1 MPTTTDTEP
10 TTTACCAAFYEQDWV
25 QAVLGD
31 SFHPGGTDLST
42 RLIRGLHLPA
52 NARILD
58 VACGIGTTA
67 RRMAREFGLE
77 VVGLDASASNVAKA
91 EGHLSG
97 ETATFVIGD
106 AAKLPFPD
114 ASFDA
119 VVCECAVST
128 FADQA
133 RVAAEFARVLK
144 PGGLVGITDMAIEG
158 SLPEDIAS
166 VISPWTCLAAA
177 RSVVGYQSLFLSA
190 GLRVVEYAD
199 ESLALR
205 KLVADL
211 KRKLLVAGLGRSLGA
226 VPGLEGLDIAGPRE
240 LLNRAGGLARDGTVQ
255 YARLTFAK
263 GRPRFTP
270 ASGCCDP
277 ASGCCGAEIA

>member
-1 MPTTTDTEP
+1 MPTSTTTEP
-10 TTTACCAAFYEQDWV
+10 MTAVACCAAFYEQDWV

-31 SFHPGGTDLST
+31 SFHPGGAELSA

-52 NARILD
+52 NSRVLD

-67 RRMAREFGLE
+67 LLMAREFGLN
-77 VVGLDASASNVAKA
+77 VVGLDVSAANVAKA
-91 EGHLSG
+91 ESLLGG
-97 ETATFVIGD
+97 GTAKFVTGD
-106 AAKLPFPD
+106 AAAVPFPD
-114 ASFDA
+114 DSFDA

-133 RVAAEFARVLK
+133 RVVAEFVRVLK
-144 PGGLVGITDMAIEG
+144 PGGVIGITDMVIEG
-158 SLPEDIAS
+158 ELPEDIAG
-166 VISPWTCLAAA
+166 VIAPWTCLAAA

-199 ESLALR
+199 ESSSLR

-211 KRKLLVAGLGRSLGA
+211 KRKLLVAGLGRSLGG
-226 VPGLEGLDIAGPRE
+226 VPGLDGLDMGGLRE
-240 LLNRAGGLARDGTVQ
+240 LLNRAGELVRNGTVQ

-270 ASGCCDP
+270 SACCDP
-277 ASGCCGAEIA
+277 SGGCC

>member
-1 MPTTTDTEP
+1 MPTTTRSEP
-10 TTTACCAAFYEQDWV
+10 MTAVACCAAFYELDWV

-31 SFHPGGTDLST
+31 SFHPGGAELSA
-42 RLIRGLHLPA
+42 RLVRGLHLPT
-52 NARILD
+52 NSHVLD

-67 RRMAREFGLE
+67 RLMTREFGLD
-77 VVGLDASASNVAKA
+77 VVGLDASAANVAKCENLLRA
-91 EGHLSG
+91 NPEIAAG
-97 ETATFVIGD
+97 FVTGD
-106 AAKLPFPD
+106 AVSLPFPD
-114 ASFDA
+114 ESFDA

-133 RVAAEFARVLK
+133 RVVAEFIRVLK
-144 PGGLVGITDMAIEG
+144 PGGMVGVTDMVIEG
-158 SLPEDIAS
+158 ELPEDIAG
-166 VISPWTCLAAA
+166 VIAPWTCLAAA
-177 RSVVGYQSLFLSA
+177 RSVLGYQSLFLSA

-199 ESLALR
+199 ESSSLR

-226 VPGLEGLDIAGPRE
+226 VPGLESLDLAGLRG
-240 LLNRAGGLARDGTVQ
+240 LLNRAGGLVRDGTVQ

-270 ASGCCDP
+270 SSACCDP
-277 ASGCCGAEIA
+277 SGGCC

>member
-1 MPTTTDTEP
+1 MPTSTTTEP
-10 TTTACCAAFYEQDWV
+10 MTAVACCAAFYEQDWV

-31 SFHPGGTDLST
+31 SFHPGGAELSA

-52 NARILD
+52 NSRVLD

-67 RRMAREFGLE
+67 LLMAREFGLN
-77 VVGLDASASNVAKA
+77 VVGLDVSAANVAKA
-91 EGHLSG
+91 ESLLGG
-97 ETATFVIGD
+97 GTAKFVTGD
-106 AAKLPFPD
+106 AAAVPFPD
-114 ASFDA
+114 DSFDA
-119 VVCECAVST
+119 IVCECAVST

-133 RVAAEFARVLK
+133 RVVAEFVRVLK
-144 PGGLVGITDMAIEG
+144 PGGVIGITDMVIEG
-158 SLPEDIAS
+158 ELPEDIAG
-166 VISPWTCLAAA
+166 VIAPWTCLAAA

-199 ESLALR
+199 ESSSLR

-211 KRKLLVAGLGRSLGA
+211 KRKLLVAGLGRSLGG
-226 VPGLEGLDIAGPRE
+226 VPGLDGLDIGGLRE
-240 LLNRAGGLARDGTVQ
+240 LLNRASELARNGTVQ

-270 ASGCCDP
+270 SACCDP
-277 ASGCCGAEIA
+277 SGGCC

>member
-1 MPTTTDTEP
+1 MPTTT
-10 TTTACCAAFYEQDWV
+10 TTKPMTTVACCAAFYEQDWV

-31 SFHPGGTDLST
+31 SFHPGGTDLSA
-42 RLIRGLHLPA
+42 RLVRGLHLPA
-52 NARILD
+52 KSRVLD

-67 RRMAREFGLE
+67 RLIAREFGLD

-91 EGHLSG
+91 ENLLRG
-97 ETATFVIGD
+97 ETASFVTED
-106 AAKLPFPD
+106 AARLPFPD
-114 ASFDA
+114 DSFDA

-133 RVAAEFARVLK
+133 RVVAEFARVLK
-144 PGGLVGITDMAIEG
+144 SGGMVGVTDMVIEG
-158 SLPEDIAS
+158 ELPEDLAGVIA
-166 VISPWTCLAAA
+166 PWTCLAAA

-199 ESLALR
+199 ESSALR

-226 VPGLEGLDIAGPRE
+226 VPGLDGLDIGGLRE
-240 LLNRAGGLARDGTVQ
+240 LLNQAGDLVRNGTVQ

-270 ASGCCDP
+270 PPACYDPSGGCC
-277 ASGCCGAEIA
+277 